1 MFENQKITMKRFFIE
16 PSETIKEFPVIKGPE
31 AHHIAGVF
39 RLKPGDHILLV
50 DGTGVE
56 YEAEIAACAKNHVQV
71 SIVRQCL
78 PATEAP
84 VKITVAQGYLKDKK
98 MDMLVRHLT
107 ELGIHC
113 WIPVVTEF
121 SVPNPERKKTNA
133 RRERWEQIAREA
145 VKQCGRTRVPEILPP
160 IHFSEALDT
169 AESSHAKI
177 IFFENETA
185 PFTQTVAG
193 ITRTPLDIF
202 VFLGPEG
209 GFSDEEITAAAACGF
224 LSVSLGPRILRA
236 ETASIAA
243 CTLIQHLF
251 GDM

>member
-1 MFENQKITMKRFFIE
+1 MKRFFIE

-56 YEAEIAACAKNHVQV
+56 YEAEIAALQLKIMFRCPLCG
-71 SIVRQCL
+71 QCL

-121 SVPNPERKKTNA
+121 SVPNPERKKTDA

-145 VKQCGRTRVPEILPP
+145 VASTGRTQPGN
-160 IHFSEALDT
+160 S
-169 AESSHAKI
+169 
-177 IFFENETA
+177 
-185 PFTQTVAG
+185 
-193 ITRTPLDIF
+193 
-202 VFLGPEG
+202 
-209 GFSDEEITAAAACGF
+209 AAHSF
-224 LSVSLGPRILRA
+224 
-236 ETASIAA
+236 
-243 CTLIQHLF
+243 
-251 GDM
+251 